1 MDRNI
6 IIVPGDLDT
15 KGAMLLEEQLSTLD
29 VGQPL
34 TLDLTNVNFIAST
47 GIRIVMKIAKSTD
60 LLLTNASLDVKL
72 VFMSTGLDRFLRFN

>member
-15 KGAMLLEEQLSTLD
+15 QGAMFLEEQLSTLD